1 MRSEAS
7 DAIKGWQ
14 IGSEAAQ
21 AASRVS
27 DMRVGERAALKKDLL
42 FCRSRDTGTQ
52 DWKVLSLRLMG
63 GCSILV

>member
-1 MRSEAS
+1 MRSDAR

-14 IGSEAAQ
+14 IGREAAQ
-21 AASRVS
+21 VASRVS
-27 DMRVGERAALKKDLL
+27 AMTAGDRAGLKKDLL